1 LTTSTTNS
9 HNRRRKCPKFES
21 ENGENMINLRNI
33 ARRHGLPL
41 DDRGAAIA
49 LEIGRDGRLVVWA
62 DQLGEGLA
70 LTFSAIDHGQWPPEV
85 HRLLSA
91 RIGRMIHSGPNGATI
106 AFPADR
112 LSAVLAAM
120 DSTPTPSSQVRRRR
134 EYANRR

>member
-1 LTTSTTNS
+1 
-9 HNRRRKCPKFES
+9 
-21 ENGENMINLRNI
+21 MINLRNI

-41 DDRGAAIA
+41 DDRGAAIP
-49 LEIGRDGRLVVWA
+49 LGIDRDGRLVAWE
-62 DQLGEGLA
+62 DQLGDGLA
-70 LTFSAIDHGQWPPEV
+70 FTFNATGHDSWPPEV
-85 HRLLSA
+85 RRLLSA

-120 DSTPTPSSQVRRRR
+120 ESPPPSSQVGRRR